1 MARKKIQAPPDFQC
15 PYEHACPYLEGL
27 STQWVW
33 ECYQRDPRERDA
45 MHREIDQL
53 RAELIEAYQL
63 IGQLQTKKSALEV
76 QLQQLH
82 RKQFKAN
89 RPKAA
94 APPEVAPEGSPKKR
108 GAPQGHPPWTRAKP
122 AHTDKTVSVPAP
134 EQCPHCH
141 SHDLLPWEEHF
152 EHLQED
158 IVLCPRTQVVCFD
171 HQLGWCPIC
180 RRPVM
185 QAAPG
190 EMLGSYIGPVA
201 KSAAIYLRYGIGL
214 SYRKVRTVLT
224 DLFGLSM
231 VPASVV
237 GFDQAAARKGEA
249 LYEDL
254 HQKIQ
259 ASAHLHADET
269 SWRVDGNN
277 HWLWYAG
284 HEDLAYFH
292 IDQHRSAEAAA
303 KLISPQFT
311 GALNTDDYSAYNPL
325 EVKTRQSCLAHPLR
339 QARDE
344 LKAIESNGHTV
355 DQASLLFLHQIQD
368 FLKECC
374 QLGEKLR
381 TGDTTLPPPDKIKED
396 LQKRLRRLCIQPLS
410 WPAAEQLRVRLRKQ
424 RKHLFTFV
432 DHPEVQP
439 TNNQAEQSLRSSVIM
454 RKVTFGNRS
463 ETGAQR
469 QALLTSLLLTA
480 QRQQRDPR
488 HAFEQLFTQ
497 PLARAQRAFY
507 REQKRRPSKRHSS
520 KPGDRQQRKCRA
532 RRTHRKRK
540 MRPK

>member
-1 MARKKIQAPPDFQC
+1 MPRKKIQAPPDFEC
-15 PYEHACPYLEGL
+15 PYQHACPYLEGL

-45 MHREIDQL
+45 MHREIGQL
-53 RAELIEAYQL
+53 RKELIEAYQL
-63 IGQLQTKKSALEV
+63 IGQLQTEKGALEV

-94 APPEVAPEGSPKKR
+94 APAEVASEASPRKR

-122 AHTDKTVSVPAP
+122 AHIDKTVSVPAP

-141 SHDLLPWEEHF
+141 SHDLRPWAERS

-237 GFDQAAARKGEA
+237 GFDRAAAGKAEG
-249 LYEDL
+249 LYQDL

-259 ASAHLHADET
+259 ASAYLHADET

-284 HEDLAYFH
+284 HEELAYFH
-292 IDQHRSAEAAA
+292 IDRHRSAEAAA
-303 KLISPQFT
+303 KLIGPQFT
-311 GALNTDDYSAYNPL
+311 GGLNTDDYSAYNPL
-325 EVKTRQSCLAHPLR
+325 PVKIRQSCLAHPLR

-344 LKAIESNGHTV
+344 LKAIESGGHTV
-355 DQASLLFLHQIQD
+355 DHASLLFLRQTKD

-374 QLGEKLR
+374 EIGEKLR
-381 TGDTTLPPPDKIKED
+381 TASTLLPPYKIKED

-410 WPAAEQLRVRLRKQ
+410 WPAAEQLRARLRKQ
-424 RKHLFTFV
+424 RDHLFTFI
-432 DHPEVQP
+432 DHPEIQP

-463 ETGAQR
+463 EVGAQR

-488 HAFEQLFTQ
+488 LAFEHLFTQ
-497 PLARAQRAFY
+497 PVARAQRAFY
-507 REQKRRPSKRHSS
+507 RQQKRRPSKRRPH
-520 KPGDRQQRKCRA
+520 KPPHRQRPK
-532 RRTHRKRK
+532 RRSRGKRK
-540 MRPK
+540 IRPK